1 MGLTDRDCVER
12 CRSGRP
18 EAFRELVLRYQRPV
32 LGYVSGRTGNRDMAE
47 EAAQE
52 AFVRAFCTLH
62 KLKDPGA
69 FYPWLLGIARH
80 VSQELNRSKAR
91 HWEHLDAARLPCPDS
106 DPAEDYD
113 VRRAIA
119 QLPPACQKVVLLRYY
134 GRLSCQEVAD
144 RLQLSIG
151 SVTKTLSRAHVRLR
165 QLLEAADG
173 EGPPTD

>member
-1 MGLTDRDCVER
+1 MALTDRECVEL
-12 CRSGRP
+12 CLSGST

-32 LGYVSGRTGNRDMAE
+32 LGYVSGRTGDRDMAE

-52 AFVRAFCTLH
+52 TFVRAFCTLH

-80 VSQELNRSKAR
+80 VAQELNRSKGR
-91 HWEHLDAARLPCPDS
+91 HWQPLDAAHLSHRDN

-119 QLPPACQKVVLLRYY
+119 QLPPACQRVVLLRYY
-134 GRLSCQEVAD
+134 GRLSCQEVAE

-151 SVTKTLSRAHVRLR
+151 SVTKTLSRAHARLR
-165 QLLEAADG
+165 RLLEPADG
-173 EGPPTD
+173 DGIRMD